1 MYIVK
6 YNKCYDSILNLFINI
21 IIKILLSVPIFK
33 NKECIIRNER
43 RETRVSA
50 APTRAIVSSEPQLRR
65 KGSLEVV
72 EGYREGIRG
81 PPTSPDT
88 MENGNV
94 MAADA
99 GRGR

>member
-1 MYIVK
+1 MHYK
-6 YNKCYDSILNLFINI
+6 S
-21 IIKILLSVPIFK
+21 
-33 NKECIIRNER
+33 EH
-43 RETRVSA
+43 RETYVNA
-50 APTRAIVSSEPQLRR
+50 APTRAIVSPEPQLR

-72 EGYREGIRG
+72 EGCRGGIRG

-88 MENGNV
+88 AENGNV